1 MGMIAS
7 LTNFKFHCTKCG
19 ACCSYP
25 GLIVNVTPRD
35 VRGLAKHLKVDAN
48 ALLKVLA
55 FYQVEPDETMDE
67 AEIQERMVFPAL
79 KTHKGMAFL
88 GLLKQPSGQ
97 CTFLKDNKCSIYPAR
112 PRICQ
117 SFPFTYKKTGNGI
130 TISIAKFAVNSCP
143 GIGQGEYVNVEKV
156 KETGQSILKEIDEM
170 FSFARWWNNRPGD
183 DLEQFKPT
191 LLVSE
196 MVKFQQGIGKQSR
209 K

>member
-1 MGMIAS
+1 MGMIS
-7 LTNFKFHCTKCG
+7 SFDRLKFHCTKCG

-35 VRGLAKHLKVDAN
+35 VRSLTKHLKASAS

-67 AEIQERMVFPAL
+67 AEIQERLVFPAL

-117 SFPFTYKKTGNGI
+117 SFPFTYKKARNG
-130 TISIAKFAVNSCP
+130 TTTSIARFAVSSCP
-143 GIGQGEYVNVEKV
+143 GIGQGELVNVEKV
-156 KETGQSILKEIDEM
+156 KATGRSILDEIDEM
-170 FSFARWWNNRPGD
+170 FAFARWWNNRPGD
-183 DLEQFKPT
+183 DLDLFKPA

-196 MVKFQQGIGKQSR
+196 MAKYQRVSGKQPR